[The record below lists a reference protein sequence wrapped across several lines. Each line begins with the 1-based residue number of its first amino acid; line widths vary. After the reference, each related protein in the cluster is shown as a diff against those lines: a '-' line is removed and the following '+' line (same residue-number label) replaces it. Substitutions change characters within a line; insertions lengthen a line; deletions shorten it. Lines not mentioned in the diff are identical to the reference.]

1 MAIRI
6 QRREFIA
13 TISAAMTCPLAAL
26 AQQPA
31 MPVVGW
37 LSSYFPDAFGLQLL
51 SSFRQGMVTADYFED
66 RNVRIEYCWAEG
78 ENDRLPALAADLVRR
93 QVAVIAVGGTP
104 DALAAKALTK
114 TIPIV
119 FTVGGDPVQSG
130 LVASLNR
137 PDSNLTGVSLLNVE
151 VIPKRIELLH
161 EMIPTATKVGLL
173 VNPADRIIAE
183 SAEQGA
189 EKAAGALGLR
199 VHIVQASSERDFDAI
214 FVKLRDIGVGGFA
227 IAPNTFFNSRSER
240 IAELSVYHRIPAV
253 YQYRGF
259 ASAGGLMSYGS
270 SNLADGFRSAG
281 SYVGRILKGEK
292 ASELP
297 VQQITRV
304 ELIINLKV
312 AKVFGL
318 TVPPALLARA
328 DEVIE

>member
-1 MAIRI
+1 MSLGRA
-6 QRREFIA
+6 
-13 TISAAMTCPLAAL
+13 
-26 AQQPA
+26 
-31 MPVVGW
+31 
-37 LSSYFPDAFGLQLL
+37 DA
-51 SSFRQGMVTADYFED
+51 
-66 RNVRIEYCWAEG
+66 
-78 ENDRLPALAADLVRR
+78 LVRR

-161 EMIPTATKVGLL
+161 EVIPTAIKVGLL

-183 SAEQGA
+183 STAQSA
-189 EKAAGALGLR
+189 EKAARALGLQ
-199 VHIVQASSERDFDAI
+199 VHVVQASSERDFDAV
-214 FVKLRDIGVGGFA
+214 FATLRDIGVGGFA

-240 IAELSVYHRIPAV
+240 IAELSVHHRMPAV

-259 ASAGGLMSYGS
+259 AAAGGLMSYGS

-292 ASELP
+292 VSELP

-304 ELIINLKV
+304 ELIINLKA
-312 AKVFGL
+312 AKAFGI
-318 TVPPALLARA
+318 TVPTALLVRA

>member
-1 MAIRI
+1 VK
-6 QRREFIA
+6 RREFV
-13 TISAAMTCPLAAL
+13 TLVGAAAAWPLTAR
-26 AQQPA
+26 AQQEPV
-31 MPVVGW
+31 PVVGW
-37 LSSYFPDAFGLQLL
+37 LSSYFPDGFGLQLL
-51 SSFRQGMVTADYFED
+51 ASFRQGLVAAGYFED
-66 RNVRIEYCWAEG
+66 RNVRIEYRWAEG
-78 ENDRLPALAADLVRR
+78 QNDRLPALAADLVRR

-119 FTVGGDPVQSG
+119 FTVGGDPVQAG
-130 LVASLNR
+130 LVASLNP

-161 EMIPTATKVGLL
+161 EVIPTATKLGLL
-173 VNPADRIIAE
+173 VNPADQIVAE
-183 SAEQGA
+183 STTRSA
-189 EKAAGALGLR
+189 EKAARALGLQ
-199 VHIVQASSERDFDAI
+199 VHVVQASSERDLDAV
-214 FVKLRDIGVGGFA
+214 FVTLRDIGVGGLT

-240 IAELSVYHRIPAV
+240 IAELSIHYRMPAV

-259 ASAGGLMSYGS
+259 AAAGGLMSYGS

-292 ASELP
+292 VSELP

-304 ELIINLKV
+304 ELIINLKT
-312 AKVFGL
+312 AKAFGI
-318 TVPPALLARA
+318 TMPTALLVRA